1 MKQKDK
7 YILHYAELNDEVE
20 IIQFPFNERKSLVD
34 KINNLLFGND
44 PKNEKVYLF
53 AVDEYD
59 EVIVTESIELI
70 KQLIQSVNRFGHPNN
85 YYLQEYESYETAYMV
100 ALTMKELSHKCYDK

>member
-1 MKQKDK
+1 MKKSEILKIIKNKPVEEK
-7 YILHYAELNDEVE
+7 YILHYAELKLDSN
-20 IIQFPFNERKSLVD
+20 IIKYEFNERKSLVD
-34 KINNLLFGND
+34 MIQICLFGND

-70 KQLIQSVNRFGHPNN
+70 KQLIQSVNRFDTPITTICKN
-85 YYLQEYESYETAYMV
+85 
-100 ALTMKELSHKCYDK
+100 MKVMKPLIQLH